1 MSDEGIGL
9 LIAVVGFVVL
19 VAIGFAIDLG
29 LFYLKAQIAGSVVT
43 DVIGK

>member
-1 MSDEGIGL
+1 MSDEGIGF
-9 LIAVVGFVVL
+9 LIAAVVVF

-43 DVIGK
+43 DVMGK